1 MKQKLV
7 YISSEWMY
15 DVDMGIL
22 NYISE
27 EYEVHWFFMNNE
39 QSPRVKKEDVVSYA
53 QQNDIKLYWKNN
65 NIKQLSPR
73 KILYY
78 IEMAKEVNAIN
89 PDIII
94 KEEQDFYWAL
104 VNKFFIKRKVVYMI
118 HDVLVHSGTHN
129 GRIRQ
134 LFTDLTIRMN
144 RHFITFSDSQKQVLL
159 KRYGKKDVFAT
170 HLSVKDFG
178 QTTSLRPVFGGRI
191 KLLFFGRIE
200 YNKGLDILI
209 KGLECLFDKGITN
222 IELSICGKG
231 SYWEECLKLVKHPN
245 QYNLQIRFIDNSEI
259 PNLFTSHHF
268 LVLPYRDTTQSG
280 PLMIAAN
287 YGLPLFAARHDSFRE
302 IYSESCSIMY
312 EEMELGLK
320 QISTLTKEDYDKM
333 HTNCLE
339 LKDKFSGENIASEII
354 SYINQIS

>member
-1 MKQKLV
+1 
-7 YISSEWMY
+7 MY

-22 NYISE
+22 NYISKV
-27 EYEVHWFFMNNE
+27 YEIHWFFMNNE
-39 QSPRVKKEDVVSYA
+39 QSPRVKKEDVVNYA
-53 QQNDIKLYWKNN
+53 QQNGIKLYWKNN
-65 NIKQLSPR
+65 CIKQLSPR

-78 IEMAKEVNAIN
+78 IEIAKVINAIN

-104 VNKFFIKRKVVYMI
+104 VNKFFMKHKIVYMI

-129 GRIRQ
+129 GRVRQ
-134 LFTDLTIRMN
+134 LFTDLTIKMN

-159 KRYGKKDVFAT
+159 NRYGN
-170 HLSVKDFG
+170 KDFG
-178 QTTSLRPVFGGRI
+178 HATSLRPVFGERI

-209 KGLECLFDKGITN
+209 KGLEHLFDKGITN

-231 SYWEECLKLVKHPN
+231 SYWDECLELIKHPN
-245 QYNLQIRFIDNSEI
+245 LYDLQIRFIDNAEI

-302 IYSESCSIMY
+302 IYSDSCSIMY
-312 EEMELGLK
+312 DKIELGLE

-333 HTNCLE
+333 HTSCLE
-339 LKDKFSGENIASEII
+339 LKNKFSGENISSEII